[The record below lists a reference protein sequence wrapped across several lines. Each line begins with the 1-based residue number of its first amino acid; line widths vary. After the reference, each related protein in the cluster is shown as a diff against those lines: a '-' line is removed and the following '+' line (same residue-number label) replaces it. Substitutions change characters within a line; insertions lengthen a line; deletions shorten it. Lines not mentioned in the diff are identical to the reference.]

1 MAIRRRT
8 TKKTGNFSKRTTT
21 LSTKHGVTQSHSSK
35 PPGSPTRRTVSHNN
49 GKMRTTYSTKLGGG
63 LTKVTSKTI
72 SLVSKPRA
80 KKSGSGSRSRSGSAS
95 GSGSGDFWLLS
106 IFFLPFRAFGFW
118 IGSGIYFLLYL
129 FIFGIE

>member
-21 LSTKHGVTQSHSSK
+21 LSTKHGVTQSYSSK

-80 KKSGSGSRSRSGSAS
+80 KKSGSGSRSRSGS
-95 GSGSGDFWLLS
+95 GSGDFWLLS